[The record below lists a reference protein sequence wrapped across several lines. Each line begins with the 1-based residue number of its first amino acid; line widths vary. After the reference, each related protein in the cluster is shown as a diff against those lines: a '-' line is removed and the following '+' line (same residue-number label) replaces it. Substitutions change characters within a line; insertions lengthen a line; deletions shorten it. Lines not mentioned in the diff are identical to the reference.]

1 MNRKAGTRDKARLLG
16 GGEGQIWEWSGEEGT
31 KLRVFGQRSEGEKS
45 QEHGKRPTNLST
57 ATVIPQLLFIG
68 STFCILVKL
77 WKFITFK
84 QVTVV
89 FFVLWC
95 YKAPIVARLRQF
107 IHLHPSLSS
116 HLIFLKLMAP
126 LAQTLH
132 HNHLTALW
140 YNPIIHR
147 LFAAGA
153 IFSSPEDELCQQYAT
168 AARVFRGGNIRRKPY
183 PNSSELSQLGTNY
196 LSTTDK
202 KVDSFVKTSFVC
214 VAAAWMFLNFTTYN
228 SLEAILGSNSI
239 ISVSYS
245 ACTIA
250 FNWCHLTPAAQLTSN
265 VIGSQVYTAATKRP
279 VSVWFFLGN
288 VL

>member
-1 MNRKAGTRDKARLLG
+1 MRSSDGWITCQQQLLRHIY
-16 GGEGQIWEWSGEEGT
+16 Q
-31 KLRVFGQRSEGEKS
+31 F
-45 QEHGKRPTNLST
+45 
-57 ATVIPQLLFIG
+57 QLLFIG
-68 STFCILVKL
+68 STFFMLVKL

-168 AARVFRGGNIRRKPY
+168 AAGVLRGGNVRRKHHPLIA
-183 PNSSELSQLGTNY
+183 PNYLSLELY

-202 KVDSFVKTSFVC
+202 KVDSFVKRRLFVSQQLERF
-214 VAAAWMFLNFTTYN
+214 WTTTYN
-228 SLEAILGSNSI
+228 CLGAILGSNSI
-239 ISVSYS
+239 ISVSCN
-245 ACTIA
+245 ACTI
-250 FNWCHLTPAAQLTSN
+250 
-265 VIGSQVYTAATKRP
+265 
-279 VSVWFFLGN
+279 
-288 VL
+288 